1 MKNLS
6 FKKSICVRS
15 CGSLLYIMSFV
26 ESFRS
31 FIRENNLFTKQ
42 QRLLVAVS
50 GGIDSV
56 VLCELCA
63 QNGYDFEIAHCNFQL
78 RGEES
83 TRDEEF
89 VKTLGEK
96 YKVRV
101 WMKQFDTQT
110 YLKTY
115 KLSVQEAARELRYEW
130 FRELLNNKENRLD
143 VLLTAHHLGD
153 AVETSLMNY
162 FKGTG
167 IAGLRS
173 ILPKQEKIV
182 RPLLFTGRKRI
193 GEFAAANDLKWVEDS
208 SNASDKYS
216 RNYLRNNILPAVQQL
231 YPQAEENMQR
241 NMSRFRDIEVL
252 YQQAID
258 LHKKKLLVQK
268 GEEIHIPVLKLQL
281 AVPLHAIIYEI
292 IKPYGFSAA
301 QTPEVLALLGS
312 ESGRYVQS
320 GSHRIIRNRNWLII
334 TAVKSASPS
343 LIVIDEP
350 GEIHFPGGQISIRK
364 ASSADGKPDTSPLV
378 ACIDSSLIEFPLTLR
393 PWKNGDYFYP
403 LGMRKKKK
411 LARFFIDQKMSATEK
426 ENAWVLESNKKI
438 IWIVGKRLDDRFR
451 MKGEAGEIFRII
463 LKE

>member
-1 MKNLS
+1 
-6 FKKSICVRS
+6 
-15 CGSLLYIMSFV
+15 MSFI

-31 FIRENNLFTKQ
+31 FISENHLFTSH

-63 QNGYDFEIAHCNFQL
+63 QSGYDFEIAHCNFQL

-83 TRDEEF
+83 NRDEQF
-89 VKTLGEK
+89 AKALGEK

-101 WMKQFDTQT
+101 WTKQFDTQT
-110 YLKTY
+110 YLASH

-130 FRELLNNKENRLD
+130 FRELLNAKENRLD

-173 ILPKQEKIV
+173 ILPKQEKII
-182 RPLLFTGRKRI
+182 RPLLFTGREGIEK
-193 GEFAAANDLKWVEDS
+193 FAAANDLKWVEDS

-216 RNYLRNNILPAVQQL
+216 RNYLRHNVLPAIQQL

-252 YQQAID
+252 YHQAID
-258 LHKKKLLVQK
+258 IHKKKLLIQK

-281 AVPLHAIIYEI
+281 AVPLNAITYEI
-292 IKPYGFSAA
+292 IKPYGFSSA
-301 QTPEVLALLGS
+301 QTAEVLALLDS

-320 GSHRIIRNRNWLII
+320 GSYRIIRNRNWLII

-343 LIVIDEP
+343 LIIIDEP
-350 GEIHFPGGQISIRK
+350 GEVSFPGGQLSITK
-364 ASSADGKPDTSPLV
+364 TISADGKPDPSPSV
-378 ACIDSSLIEFPLTLR
+378 ACIDPSMIEFPLTLR

-426 ENAWVLESNKKI
+426 ENVWVLESNKRI
-438 IWIVGKRLDDRFR
+438 IWVVGKRLDDRFR
-451 MKGEAGEIFRII
+451 MKGKPGAIFRM
-463 LKE
+463 LVKE